1 MQVIDDCALETQ
13 IPLKPL
19 VFVGMSF
26 YGEASV

>member
-1 MQVIDDCALETQ
+1 MQAINNCALETQ

-19 VFVGMSF
+19 IFVGMSF